1 MATRKTTTKSGLQKK
16 LKPAPRLNMKKFEE
30 VFRTITD
37 ARIALNALNLPQ
49 RIVPVG
55 PTRQELDSLATK
67 LGLDPKVLD
76 QERTRKNAELLRLA
90 KLQKEDAVKKS
101 ASVQKLLARQL
112 PVLMGSNSIAT
123 QGGPTEYYL
132 ISTPYVIQATA
143 GLTAYGYERLDG
155 PGNSFAKFQLE
166 KYSGAA
172 TETLTFF
179 FLWYS
184 PGLYTFISVEAFLIM
199 NGYLRAVAL
208 GGIAFDLPDTFV
220 TIAPTLGIYDESAN
234 PFTFSVRDLEWES
247 GADAQPSNLGPY
259 QYGVSVSTNV
269 AKWAVM
275 RAGPFGVPPN
285 STVVMEVSVDVI
297 YSVEEDNG
305 GSIDADFS
313 SNAYNIAA
321 PGVIVTKWS

>member
-1 MATRKTTTKSGLQKK
+1 MRRKTTRKSGLQKK
-16 LKPAPRLNMKKFEE
+16 GKPGPRLNMEKFKE
-30 VFRTITD
+30 VFQTITD
-37 ARIALNALNLPQ
+37 ARIALNALNRPQ
-49 RIVPVG
+49 RVVPAG
-55 PTRQELDSLATK
+55 PTRQELDSWATK
-67 LGLDPKVLD
+67 LGLDPKDLD
-76 QERTRKNAELLRLA
+76 QESARQNAELLRLA

-101 ASVQKLLARQL
+101 ASVQKLLASQIPSL
-112 PVLMGSNSIAT
+112 AGSNSVAT
-123 QGGPTEYYL
+123 QGSSLEYYL
-132 ISTPYVIQATA
+132 INTPYVIEATA

-184 PGLYTFISVEAFLIM
+184 PGLYTVISVEAFLIM

-208 GGIAFDLPDTFV
+208 GGIAIDLPETSVGV
-220 TIAPTLGIYDESAN
+220 TPILTIYDESAQ
-234 PFTFSVRDLEWES
+234 PFTFSVTDGEPAI
-247 GADAQPSNLGPY
+247 GASAQPSNLGIY
-259 QYGVSVSTNV
+259 QHSVMVSTNV

-275 RAGPFGVPPN
+275 RTGPFGVPPN
-285 STVVMEVSVDVI
+285 STVVIEVKVSVG
-297 YSVEEDNG
+297 YSVEKDNG